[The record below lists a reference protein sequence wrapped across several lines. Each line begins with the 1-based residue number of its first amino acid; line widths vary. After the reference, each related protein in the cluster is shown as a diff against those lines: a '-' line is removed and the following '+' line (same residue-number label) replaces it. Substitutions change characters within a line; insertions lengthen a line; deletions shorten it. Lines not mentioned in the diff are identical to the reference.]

1 MMSMKEEERY
11 IKTTLRLD
19 SDLFLKVKLLAVLR
33 GVSFTDIVKEAL
45 TEYVQKHENEIKEK
59 IEVKE

>member
-1 MMSMKEEERY
+1 MMGMKEEGRY

-19 SDLFLKVKLLAVLR
+19 SDLFLKIKLLAVLR

-45 TEYVQKHENEIKEK
+45 TEYMKKHENEIKEK
-59 IEVKE
+59 IEVK